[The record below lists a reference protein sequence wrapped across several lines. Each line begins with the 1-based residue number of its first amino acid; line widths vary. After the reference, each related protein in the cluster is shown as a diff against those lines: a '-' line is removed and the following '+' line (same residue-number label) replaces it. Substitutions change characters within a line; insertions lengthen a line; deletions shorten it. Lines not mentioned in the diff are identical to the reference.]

1 MLVISRKKGEEIQIG
16 NDIKITILAIDK
28 SVVKI
33 GIEAPKDVNI
43 KRKELTDT
51 DEHIDSR
58 NSITSV

>member
-51 DEHIDSR
+51 DEHIDSW
-58 NSITSV
+58 NSKASV